1 MKRLKR
7 LEVLASFPLASFWPH
22 LVQVNEGF
30 QVIACEAAAL
40 LSHLVTRCG
49 EETLR
54 RGYF

>member
-1 MKRLKR
+1 MKQLNHPQF
-7 LEVLASFPLASFWPH
+7 LASFPLASFGPH
-22 LVQVNEGF
+22 LVQVYEGF

-54 RGYF
+54 RG

>member
-54 RGYF
+54 RG

>member
-1 MKRLKR
+1 MKQLNHPQ
-7 LEVLASFPLASFWPH
+7 LLASFPLASFGPH